1 MACPRFLGCRV
12 IWGVIAV
19 SVGKLQ
25 TGNGGDV
32 IYEHIR
38 CDLDGPLLI
47 VTLSRP
53 DKLNAYTGQM
63 GAEITHAFNHADSDD
78 NVRAIIVTGAG
89 RAFCAGGDF
98 EEMAKFS
105 EMNSLDR
112 KNFLYRNVHRIPLAL
127 ERMDKPV
134 IAAINGAARGAGL
147 DMALMCDMRFM
158 AQSATLA
165 ETYINIG
172 LIAGDAGS
180 WFLPRLIGT
189 ARALELFWSGRVVG
203 AEEAERIGMV
213 NRSVPDADLLK
224 VTYDFARI
232 VASKP
237 QQAVRFFRRAVYQSQ
252 TMALG
257 AHLDMVSSHMA
268 VLEDLPEHRDGIA
281 AFRNRARG
289 KS

>member
-1 MACPRFLGCRV
+1 MSTEPPVRLTVDADG
-12 IWGVIAV
+12 IA
-19 SVGKLQ
+19 
-25 TGNGGDV
+25 
-32 IYEHIR
+32 
-38 CDLDGPLLI
+38 
-47 VTLSRP
+47 TLTLNRP
-53 DKLNAYTGQM
+53 DQLNAFDLPM
-63 GAEITHAFNHADSDD
+63 IEAWRAALESAETDERVKVI
-78 NVRAIIVTGAG
+78 VVTGAG

-105 EMNSLDR
+105 EMDSLQR

-127 ERMDKPV
+127 ERMEKPV

-147 DMALMCDMRFM
+147 DMALMCDIRLM

-189 ARALELFWSGRVVG
+189 ARALELFWTGRVVG

-213 NRSVPDADLLK
+213 NRAVPDAELLNAA
-224 VTYDFARI
+224 YEMARSI
-232 VASKP
+232 AAKP

-252 TMALG
+252 TMALA

-268 VLEDLPEHRDGIA
+268 VLEDLPEHKAGIA
-281 AFRNRARG
+281 AFRERTRA
-289 KS
+289 KK